1 MSYQLSVFIPTI
13 YSGYDQDHIKAIFAK
28 NVGRVSRVEFT
39 KARNQYREGRTNYVR
54 TTYVRSAYV
63 HFAFFYN
70 NRLSKLITEKA
81 IHSNSGLKYI
91 VSSHEYWM
99 LMQDFNACP
108 QGKTI
113 DRLTKA
119 NQHAQNLVSGYLD
132 EIRSLYNRL
141 DENRKSMKE
150 LQQKYNNLQLDYVEL
165 QDELGRTREVASD
178 LMFAKEHLNMSEVY
192 ENYNYMA
199 FGKRCNARWLLNN
212 EDNGTVSN
220 EQKHVAVVDETSTI
234 VSELDLNSGDEDVI
248 NDSDDEFI
256 SEDEDDE
263 DDSELREY
271 IREHVRPE
279 LFGRTVEE
287 EMKNYKKH

>member
-39 KARNQYREGRTNYVR
+39 KPRTRANATYVR
-54 TTYVRSAYV
+54 NAYVRSAYV
-63 HFAFFYN
+63 YFAFFYN

-99 LMQDFNACP
+99 LMQDFNTRP

-150 LQQKYNNLQLDYVEL
+150 LQQKYNNLQLDYIEL

-178 LMFAKEHLNMSEVY
+178 LLFAKEHLNMSEVY

-199 FGKRCNARWLLNN
+199 FGKRCNDRWILNN

-220 EQKHVAVVDETSTI
+220 EQKHVAIVDETATI

-248 NDSDDEFI
+248 NDSDDYT
-256 SEDEDDE
+256 SETDEEDE